1 MTKIVSAPDSVP
13 FKLDLH
19 GAFLRR
25 TDLSRANLTRA
36 NLARADFTNAI
47 FRGADFKDAILDGT
61 VLRGAD
67 LTDATNLTSS
77 QLRKAILDETT
88 ILPEGLSLRDAAADR
103 EQVNGP

>member
-1 MTKIVSAPDSVP
+1 MTKTTSSVDAP

-47 FRGADFKDAILDGT
+47 FRDADFKDAVLDGT
-61 VLRGAD
+61 VLKGAD
-67 LTDATNLTSS
+67 LTGAKNLTVS
-77 QLRKAILDETT
+77 QLRTAILDEATV
-88 ILPEGLSLRDAAADR
+88 LPAGLSLQDVRAGEAAIR
-103 EQVNGP
+103 S